1 MYKAFFANLEWTAL
15 PLFALGL
22 FLVMFVLMLVRTFA
36 WKTRQAFAPIET
48 LPLSDGRPVN
58 NSREVT
64 P

>member
-1 MYKAFFANLEWTAL
+1 MYKQFFADMEWTAL

-22 FLVMFVLMLVRTFA
+22 FLAMFALMLLRTFA
-36 WKTRQAFAPIET
+36 WKTKQDFEPMEQ

-58 NSREVT
+58 NRREVT